1 MRYFARGAL
10 SYIGRMKRNRAL
22 FPVVILAA
30 CAAAPTVDGA
40 DRRQIE
46 IDSHLLLGD
55 IALERQDTDTALR
68 EFLAAAELSEEP
80 GPAERATRIAHE
92 LELTDQGLTAAT
104 RWRELAPS
112 DERTAWYLGV
122 FETRANRV
130 ARAIEEF
137 TSFIGSIP
145 DRRTGFALVLE
156 ALGDEPYPGTATA
169 IMRALNDAFPDVPA
183 GQYALAR
190 LALRS
195 GDFELALGNAE
206 AAARSNA
213 DWVEAQL
220 LYART
225 LLVTGRS
232 EDSLAIAAE
241 LASRHDEVEVQLQ
254 YAELLLSAG
263 RPREAE
269 TRLNEILATSPGL
282 PEATRALAFLA
293 MTEQR
298 VEDAKR
304 YFNDLRGEPN
314 YRSEAFY
321 YLGRLA
327 ETENDFLQATRSYA
341 RVTEGT
347 HAVEAQLRTARIMYS
362 EQNDRDGAVRHLR
375 DFGAANP
382 RFSTD
387 MLVAQAQLLLQMQQ
401 PAEAMRVIEEALAA
415 SPDDPALHSA
425 HAQLYVAQAQ
435 EVSARGALDEAEAF
449 LDTGLKRYP
458 DNASLRYSLALLY
471 EDQDRNRRALDVL
484 EELAEDFPDDAAI
497 LNAYGYLLT
506 DEFNRHEEARD
517 YIERALALNPDSAA
531 IIDSMGWVLYQLGDY
546 IGARNYL
553 ERAYRLEQ
561 DPEIAAHLVDVRWQ
575 LGERDS
581 ALELLREALAANPES
596 RHLQEVDERL
606 SP

>member
-1 MRYFARGAL
+1 
-10 SYIGRMKRNRAL
+10 MKRSSLVFSA
-22 FPVVILAA
+22 VMAAA
-30 CAAAPTVDGA
+30 CATVPTVDGA
-40 DRRQIE
+40 FGQVE
-46 IDSHLLLGD
+46 VDSHMLLGE
-55 IALERQDTDTALR
+55 IALERRDLQTAAN
-68 EFLAAAELSEEP
+68 EFLAAAMLSEEP

-92 LELTDQGLTAAT
+92 LELNDLGLTAGA

-112 DERTAWYLGV
+112 DERPAWYLGV

-137 TSFIGSIP
+137 ERFIRSID

-156 ALGDEPYPGTATA
+156 ALGDEPYTRTATA
-169 IMRALNDAFPDVPA
+169 IMRSLNSSFPNVPA

-195 GDFELALGNAE
+195 GDFELALTNAE
-206 AAARSNA
+206 AAAMSNA
-213 DWVEAQL
+213 DWIEAQL

-232 EDSLAIAAE
+232 DDSLAIASE
-241 LASRHDEVEVQLQ
+241 LASRHDAVEVQLQ

-269 TRLNEILATSPGL
+269 TRLNEILATNPGL

-298 VEDAKR
+298 VDDAKR
-304 YFNDLRGEPN
+304 YFNELRGEPN

-327 ETENDFLQATRSYA
+327 ETERDFLQATRSYA

-347 HAVEAQLRTARIMYS
+347 HAVEAQLRTARIMYG
-362 EQNDRDGAVRHLR
+362 EQNDREGAVRHLR
-375 DFGAANP
+375 DFGEANP

-387 MLVAQAQLLLQMQQ
+387 MLVAQAQLLVQMQQ
-401 PAEAMRVIEEALAA
+401 SEEAMRVLDEALAS
-415 SPDDPALHSA
+415 SPDDPALQSA
-425 HAQLYVAQAQ
+425 HAQLYIVRVQSII
-435 EVSARGALDEAEAF
+435 ERGELDEAESVLEEG
-449 LDTGLKRYP
+449 LDRHP
-458 DNASLRYSLALLY
+458 DNSALLYSLALLY
-471 EDQDRNRRALDVL
+471 EDQNRNRKALDVL
-484 EELAEDFPDDAAI
+484 ESLAEDHPDDAAI

-506 DEFNRHEEARD
+506 DEFGRHEQARD
-517 YIERALALNPDSAA
+517 YIERALALNPDSPA
-531 IIDSMGWVLYQLGDY
+531 IIDSMGWVLFKLGDFRA
-546 IGARNYL
+546 ARDYL

-575 LGERDS
+575 LGEHDS
-581 ALELLREALAANPES
+581 ARELLEQSLEANPDS
-596 RHLQEVDERL
+596 PHLKEVNERL

>member
-1 MRYFARGAL
+1 MKCSRLL
-10 SYIGRMKRNRAL
+10 SI
-22 FPVVILAA
+22 VVSLVA
-30 CAAAPTVDGA
+30 CAAAPAVDGQ
-40 DRRQIE
+40 DSNVE
-46 IDSHLLLGD
+46 VDSHLLLGD
-55 IALERQDTDTALR
+55 IALDRQDFQAAAR
-68 EFLAAAELSEEP
+68 EFLAAAMLAEEP
-80 GPAERATRIAHE
+80 GPAERATLIAHE
-92 LELTDQGLTAAT
+92 LELTEQGLAAAR
-104 RWRELAPS
+104 RWRDLAPS
-112 DERTAWYLGV
+112 DERPALYLGI

-130 ARAIEEF
+130 QRAIAEF
-137 TSFIGSIP
+137 TTFIRSID
-145 DRRTGFALVLE
+145 DRRTGFAFVLQ
-156 ALGDEPYPGTATA
+156 ALGDEPYTGTATA
-169 IMRALNDAFPDVPA
+169 IMRALNDAFPNVPA

-195 GDFELALGNAE
+195 GDFELALANAE
-206 AAARSNA
+206 AASKSNA
-213 DWVEAQL
+213 DWIEAQL

-232 EDSLAIAAE
+232 EESLAIAAD
-241 LASRHDEVEVQLQ
+241 LAARHDEVEVQLQ

-269 TRLNEILATSPGL
+269 TRLNEILATNPGL

-298 VEDAKR
+298 TEDAKR
-304 YFNDLRGEPN
+304 YFNDLRGEAN

-327 ETENDFLQATRSYA
+327 ETERDFLQATRSYA

-347 HAVEAQLRTARIMYS
+347 HAVEAQLRTARILYG

-382 RFSTD
+382 RFATD

-401 PAEAMRVIEEALAA
+401 PDEAARVLDEALAA
-415 SPDDPALHSA
+415 APDDPALHAA
-425 HAQLYVAQAQ
+425 HAQLYVIRAQNIV
-435 EVSARGALDEAEAF
+435 ERGALDEAEAV
-449 LDTGLKRYP
+449 LDEGLDRYP
-458 DNASLRYSLALLY
+458 ENASIRYSLALLY
-471 EDQDRNRRALDVL
+471 EDQNRNRKALDVL
-484 EELAEDFPDDAAI
+484 ESLAEENPDDAAI

-506 DEFNRHEEARD
+506 DQFGRNDEARD

-531 IIDSMGWVLYQLGDY
+531 IIDSMGWVLFKLGDY
-546 IGARNYL
+546 RAARDYL

-575 LGERDS
+575 LGEHDS
-581 ALELLREALAANPES
+581 ARELLRQSLEANPDS

>member
-1 MRYFARGAL
+1 MKLARLLPPAL
-10 SYIGRMKRNRAL
+10 L
-22 FPVVILAA
+22 LAA
-30 CAAAPTVDGA
+30 CATAPTVDGA
-40 DRRQIE
+40 DRQVE
-46 IDSHLLLGD
+46 VDSHLLLGD
-55 IALERQDTDTALR
+55 IALEQQDFQTAAR
-68 EFLAAAELSEEP
+68 EFLAAAALSNEP

-92 LELTDQGLTAAT
+92 LELTEQGLTAAT
-104 RWRELAPS
+104 RWRALAPG
-112 DERTAWYLGV
+112 DGRPAWYLGI

-130 ARAIEEF
+130 PRAIAEF
-137 TSFIGSIP
+137 ETFIRSLN

-156 ALGDEPYPGTATA
+156 ALGDEPYTGTATR
-169 IMRALNDAFPDVPA
+169 IMRALNDTFPDVPA

-195 GDFELALGNAE
+195 GDFELALENAE
-206 AAARSNA
+206 AASQSNP
-213 DWVEAQL
+213 DWIDAQL

-225 LLVTGRS
+225 LLVTGRTD
-232 EDSLAIAAE
+232 DSLAIGSDLAE
-241 LASRHDEVEVQLQ
+241 RHDEVEVQLQ

-263 RPREAE
+263 QPREAE
-269 TRLNEILATSPGL
+269 MRLNEILNANPGL

-298 VEDAKR
+298 VEEAKR

-327 ETENDFLQATRSYA
+327 ESERDFLQATRSYA

-347 HAVEAQLRTARIMYS
+347 HAVEAQLRTARILYG
-362 EQNDRDGAVRHLR
+362 EQNDTDGAVRHLR

-401 PAEAMRVIEEALAA
+401 HDEAMRVIDEALA
-415 SPDDPALHSA
+415 SRPDDPALHSA
-425 HAQLYVAQAQ
+425 HAQLYVIRVQ
-435 EVSARGALDEAEAF
+435 EVVERGALEGAEA
-449 LDTGLKRYP
+449 LLNEGLERYP
-458 DNASLRYSLALLY
+458 DNSSLRYPLALLY
-471 EDQDRNRRALDVL
+471 EDQNRNRRALDVL
-484 EELAEDFPDDAAI
+484 EGLAEDHPDDAAI

-506 DEFNRHEEARD
+506 DRFNRHDQARN

-531 IIDSMGWVLYQLGDY
+531 IIDSMGWVLFKLGDY
-546 IGARNYL
+546 RAARDYL

-581 ALELLREALAANPES
+581 ALELLRQSLAANPDS
-596 RHLQEVDERL
+596 RHLQEVSERL